1 MSGTGNEE
9 IGSPGSEQIRKRIAA
24 ISEVSALPLTV
35 QKIIC
40 ALRKEA
46 LSIQALEEV
55 IRHDQSLASKVLS
68 VANSAFYYIHR
79 GVHVNSLDQAIL
91 VLGVNTVRNVAMGIS
106 IFKIFPLPY
115 KTLKQ
120 MWAHAYRVALAS
132 SFLASRLEQSDREI
146 AFLSGLLHDIGR
158 VVLFSLG
165 DKGAVSGFHNI
176 SGPDIIRKEREVF
189 HCSHMEAG
197 YWFLKGIS
205 LPDEVMLPVLHHHD
219 YTAKTE
225 HSLIVA
231 PVSIAEGLVSKL
243 SDDESTDGEWS
254 ETTVALAAEFGFD
267 QSALSECMQ
276 LLDMEDEFITTF
288 FES

>member
-9 IGSPGSEQIRKRIAA
+9 IASSDSEQIRKRIAV
-24 ISEVSALPLTV
+24 ISEVSALPLTL
-35 QKIIC
+35 QKIIS

-46 LSIQALEEV
+46 LTIQSLEEV
-55 IRHDQSLASKVLS
+55 IRHDQSLASKIIS
-68 VANSAFYYIHR
+68 VANSAFYYMHR

-91 VLGVNTVRNVAMGIS
+91 VLGVNAVRNIAMGIS
-106 IFKIFPLPY
+106 IFKIFSLPY

-120 MWAHAYRVALAS
+120 MWAHSYRVALAS
-132 SFLASRLEQSDREI
+132 GFLASRLEQSDREI
-146 AFLSGLLHDIGR
+146 AFLAGLLHDIGR

-165 DKGAVSGFHNI
+165 DKGAINGFHNI
-176 SGPDIIRKEREVF
+176 SGPDIIRKEREIF

-205 LPDEVMLPVLHHHD
+205 LPDEVILPVLHHHD
-219 YTAKTE
+219 YAGRSE
-225 HSLIVA
+225 HAFIVA

-254 ETTVALAAEFGFD
+254 EATVALAAEFGFD

-276 LLDMEDEFITTF
+276 MLDMEDEFITAF